1 MEGYGECF
9 TYQCWFW
16 KYIFHDSDHIMH
28 VSQADQYFSYI
39 IGGGTDNRTRTKGCL
54 SGWFHIV
61 LEAEGM
67 G

>member
-1 MEGYGECF
+1 
-9 TYQCWFW
+9 
-16 KYIFHDSDHIMH
+16 MH